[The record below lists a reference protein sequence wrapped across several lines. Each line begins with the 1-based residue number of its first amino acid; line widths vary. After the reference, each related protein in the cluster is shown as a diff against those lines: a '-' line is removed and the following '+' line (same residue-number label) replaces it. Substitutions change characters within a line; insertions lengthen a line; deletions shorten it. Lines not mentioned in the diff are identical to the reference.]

1 LPVHQFSLRS
11 GLVTSFI
18 CGWAAP
24 VASAALN
31 LKKCRHS
38 RKLQVITTSVFK
50 LFGRTDLASCGVHP
64 QSSKS
69 KYAFSACL
77 QAIPNLSVI
86 TNHLIPHSKYD
97 GNDTIEANTQNPSPS
112 SLIVKMGFLYQT
124 T

>member
-1 LPVHQFSLRS
+1 MLVFVNHHQSCLPYCLLR
-11 GLVTSFI
+11 LN
-18 CGWAAP
+18 
-24 VASAALN
+24 VA
-31 LKKCRHS
+31 
-38 RKLQVITTSVFK
+38 VEFFK
-50 LFGRTDLASCGVHP
+50 R
-64 QSSKS
+64 KS